1 MNVGQ
6 LVEAIEALDA
16 TDALQCKLTLDE
28 WKQLAPYLSLRFLA
42 EGDTLMRE
50 GEAGEDGQER
60 VMFILGEG
68 EVQVLLSNTVL
79 ATLPPGT
86 VVGEGAFFSG
96 KPRSATV
103 RATKPGVAW
112 ALNWERYE
120 KMCIREPALALD
132 LTRGLANVLAIRMRE
147 AVLVAHFA

>member
-16 TDALQCKLTLDE
+16 TDALQCKLTVDE
-28 WKQLAPYLSLRFLA
+28 WKKLAPYLSLRFLA
-42 EGDTLMRE
+42 DGDMLMRQGDE
-50 GEAGEDGQER
+50 ER
-60 VMFILGEG
+60 VLFILGEG
-68 EVQVLLSNTVL
+68 ELQVLLNNTVL

-96 KPRSATV
+96 QPRSASV
-103 RATKPGVAW
+103 RATQPGVAW
-112 ALNWERYE
+112 AMTWERYE